1 MLLMDKKK
9 ALVYNENYPTSLS
22 EFSRRYYLALKLFR
36 KTPLVDFY
44 EEFIDFG
51 PVDLSRLILVH
62 KEAYVRRLIKIQS
75 GERKDKIIPQDRL
88 LFDALATRGSEL
100 AVDFAFKHDSVAFH
114 LGGGFHHAFSGA
126 PGAYDYCNDVA
137 FATAR
142 ALEQGVKKVLIV
154 DLDVHHPN
162 GTQEIFWND
171 NRVFQVSFHGSRVYP
186 GTGLPQEI
194 GGKEAKGTKLNL
206 PLPSETGDEVYLEAM
221 DSLIPTF
228 VQRIKPEFI
237 IYQAGVDTHHA
248 DPLGNLK
255 LTLRGLFLRDQKIF
269 RLAKKLGV
277 GVAIIRGGGYHDH
290 FSPRANV
297 NTLAAFAEQGAV
309 FTEDKTV
316 AEPAPKIIK
325 TVEKRVAFL
334 KQIMGRYYSV

>member
-1 MLLMDKKK
+1 MNKEK
-9 ALVYNENYPTSLS
+9 ALVYNENYPATLS
-22 EFSRRYYLALKLFR
+22 EFSRRYYLALELFR
-36 KTPLVDFY
+36 KTSLVDFY
-44 EEFIDFG
+44 EEIFDFE
-51 PVDLSRLILVH
+51 PIDLSRLILVH
-62 KEAYVRRLIKIQS
+62 KEAYVRRLIKIHS
-75 GERKDKIIPQDRL
+75 GERKDRVIPKDRL

-100 AVDFAFKHDSVAFH
+100 AVNFAFEHGSVAFH

-186 GTGLPQEI
+186 GTGLPQET
-194 GGKEAKGTKLNL
+194 GGKEARGTKLNL
-206 PLPSETGDEVYLEAM
+206 PLPSGTGDEVYLKAM
-221 DSLIPTF
+221 DSLISTF
-228 VQRIKPEFI
+228 AQRIKPELI

-269 RLAKKLGV
+269 DLAKELGV

-290 FSPRANV
+290 FSPQANV
-297 NTLAAFAEQGAV
+297 NTLAAFAEQKAI
-309 FTEDKTV
+309 FAEDKKIV
-316 AEPAPKIIK
+316 KPDIKIIK
-325 TVEKRVAFL
+325 TVKKRLDFL
-334 KQIMGRYYSV
+334 RELMTKYKKI